1 MAPRLEVEPELAAER
16 HVVRRRR
23 KPVFST
29 ILALLMMVFAGG
41 LWMGYHLLSRRAG
54 EVPLIRA
61 DDQPIKT
68 APEKPGGMQVPGQN
82 MYILN
87 KEGQNDTHVEQLLP
101 PPEAPLPRPT
111 PQNAAAGATPT
122 AVTAPSATAQPN
134 APAPAQASAQPNPAP
149 PAPANLPPPA
159 QPNGPANAP
168 VTAAAPPAVVVPPH
182 PVVPPTPTPPPA
194 QTAVAVPPHPVAP
207 PLPAPAPRP
216 PPVHAAPAHPEVARL
231 PPSKAGGGDYRIQ
244 VGAVRSVA
252 AAQEEWNRLKRAQ
265 PDLLGS
271 LHADAVRL
279 DLGDRGIFYRI
290 QVGPVADAAAG
301 DRLCREL
308 KRRNVGCLLV
318 RK

>member
-29 ILALLMMVFAGG
+29 ILALLMVVFAGG
-41 LWMGYHLLSRRAG
+41 LWMGYHFLSRRAG

-61 DDQPIKT
+61 DEQPIKT
-68 APEKPGGMQVPGQN
+68 APVKPGGMQVPGQN

-111 PQNAAAGATPT
+111 PQSATANATPAT
-122 AVTAPSATAQPN
+122 GATAPS
-134 APAPAQASAQPNPAP
+134 APAPAQANAQPNAGAPAP
-149 PAPANLPPPA
+149 TSSPANLSPPA
-159 QPNGPANAP
+159 QTNSQPPAP
-168 VTAAAPPAVVVPPH
+168 VTAAAPPAVVVAPH
-182 PVVPPTPTPPPA
+182 PVVPPPPVPA
-194 QTAVAVPPHPVAP
+194 QTAVVVPPHPVAP
-207 PLPAPAPRP
+207 PLPAPAPPRP
-216 PPVHAAPAHPEVARL
+216 PPVHATPARPEVARL
-231 PPSKAGGGDYRIQ
+231 PPSKASGDYRIQ
-244 VGAVRSVA
+244 VGAVRSIA
-252 AAQEEWNRLKRAQ
+252 AAQAEWSRLKRAQ

-279 DLGDRGIFYRI
+279 DLGARGIFYRI
-290 QVGPVADAAAG
+290 QVGPVDDAAAG
-301 DRLCREL
+301 DRMCKEL
-308 KRRNVGCLLV
+308 KHRNVGCLLV

>member
-1 MAPRLEVEPELAAER
+1 MAPRLEVEPELAAEGR
-16 HVVRRRR
+16 VRRRR
-23 KPVFST
+23 KSVFST
-29 ILALLMMVFAGG
+29 ILALLMVVFAGG
-41 LWMGYHLLSRRAG
+41 LWMGYHFLSRRAG

-61 DDQPIKT
+61 DEQPIKT
-68 APEKPGGMQVPGQN
+68 APEQPGGMQVPGQN

-111 PQNAAAGATPT
+111 PQSATANAAPATGATAPS
-122 AVTAPSATAQPN
+122 VTAPAPGQANAQPN
-134 APAPAQASAQPNPAP
+134 AAVP
-149 PAPANLPPPA
+149 PPPA
-159 QPNGPANAP
+159 QPNSPASAP

-182 PVVPPTPTPPPA
+182 PVVPPTPAPPPPAAPA

-207 PLPAPAPRP
+207 PLPPSPPRP
-216 PPVHAAPAHPEVARL
+216 AHAAPARPETARL
-231 PPSKAGGGDYRIQ
+231 PPTTNKAGGDYRIQ

-252 AAQEEWNRLKRAQ
+252 AAQQEWNRLKRAQ

-279 DLGDRGIFYRI
+279 DLGERGIFYRI
-290 QVGPVADAAAG
+290 QVGPIADAAAG